1 MMTAIASNQCDLR
14 FNSGGDAII
23 CGLSLLLV
31 LAHADWAACSLLFSS
46 LPLKGVHARFARR
59 TQKEGMLEA
68 YG

>member
-1 MMTAIASNQCDLR
+1 MTAIASNQCDLR

-31 LAHADWAACSLLFSS
+31 RTHADWAPCSLLFSS
-46 LPLKGVHARFARR
+46 LPLKGVHARSARR
-59 TQKEGMLEA
+59 TQKERMLEA